1 MKLPIAILALTTP
14 ALAFTP
20 SPRISTPTS
29 SLNAV
34 SKKDTYQITLLPGDG
49 IGPEIMSSCKDVLG
63 ALQKRCGFTLE
74 MKEALIG
81 GVAIDEAGDP
91 FPDESL
97 EQCLKSDSVLLS
109 CIGGY
114 KVNYNTLP
122 YIAALLPLPIYSLIN
137 IHTLICYMIVQW
149 DSNPRE
155 LRPETGLLKM
165 RKSMGLFANL
175 RPAKVLSQLID
186 ASTLKREVVEGVD
199 VMVVRELTGDV
210 YFGTPK
216 GIDVVDGKRVG
227 YNNMIYDE
235 TEIERIARVAGDVA
249 SKRGGKLCS
258 VDKANVLDVSQLWRD
273 VVTDV
278 ITKDFPDVEL
288 SHMYVDNAAMQLIR
302 WPKQFDT
309 MVTGN
314 IFGDILSDEASM
326 LVGSLGML
334 PSASIGESG
343 PGVFEPCHGSAP
355 DIAGQDK
362 ANPLALIL
370 SAAMMLRYDLDRAE
384 EADILEKAVEAV
396 LDQGLRTA
404 DIKQEGDGCKL
415 VGCIEMGK
423 AVADIVATID
433 MEVKV

>member
-216 GIDVVDGKRVG
+216 GIDVVDG
-227 YNNMIYDE
+227 E
-235 TEIERIARVAGDVA
+235 F
-249 SKRGGKLCS
+249 S
-258 VDKANVLDVSQLWRD
+258 VMPMFCFQVSFYSYW
-273 VVTDV
+273 
-278 ITKDFPDVEL
+278 
-288 SHMYVDNAAMQLIR
+288 
-302 WPKQFDT
+302 
-309 MVTGN
+309 
-314 IFGDILSDEASM
+314 
-326 LVGSLGML
+326 
-334 PSASIGESG
+334 ASIVHRQASWL
-343 PGVFEPCHGSAP
+343 
-355 DIAGQDK
+355 QQ
-362 ANPLALIL
+362 
-370 SAAMMLRYDLDRAE
+370 YDL
-384 EADILEKAVEAV
+384 
-396 LDQGLRTA
+396 
-404 DIKQEGDGCKL
+404 
-415 VGCIEMGK
+415 
-423 AVADIVATID
+423 
-433 MEVKV
+433 